1 MASPT
6 AVRRALHALLT
17 GFDDLDPEDVRVV
30 PATVEYGAGN
40 DFDHNNYRVWIRA
53 GDSSEKTAERIDQFL
68 DPDGDLS
75 VKRHLESD
83 RSLGGLVS
91 DVRVVKASGYQPVG
105 DDVLGVTFTVEV
117 R

>member
-6 AVRRALHALLT
+6 AVRRALRALLVSHD
-17 GFDDLDPEDVRVV
+17 GLDPEDVRVV
-30 PATVEYGAGN
+30 PSTVEYTPGN

-53 GDSSEKTAERIDQFL
+53 GDSSEKTAERIDLFL

-75 VKRHLESD
+75 VKRRLESD
-83 RSLGGLVS
+83 PTLGGLVS